1 MEKTPLR
8 DWSSSIYKIMSKIR
22 SERYLTRSLSAP
34 FQEYDIHEKQ
44 LEGAFIMNVVYMSDL
59 TVMLFSVW
67 SQAGSFWQ
75 KKKEKFKN
83 ILASILLT
91 LYCNVTLL

>member
-22 SERYLTRSLSAP
+22 SERYLRRSLSAP
-34 FQEYDIHEKQ
+34 FQESDIHEKQ

-75 KKKEKFKN
+75 KKKKKRE
-83 ILASILLT
+83 
-91 LYCNVTLL
+91 V